1 MLPKNIKIQMG
12 DGEIIEVPEGS
23 TKEDVD
29 NIYNSRPYGFEM
41 EDGSIVTAPA
51 NTTTQQVRELFE
63 IQKQATATNAFG
75 QKIDNPIYSNA
86 ERMAMGD
93 TSLINDNAASKL
105 KNYAANLQ
113 ETARTNQANRID
125 NFLKDVARA
134 DDPNDLYSTTSLP
147 SSIMQE
153 VAGGVLDV
161 SGQAFHAVLDGISV
175 AIPDNLEGAAKEKF
189 IEGWNVILNTENGQ
203 RGLEAIKKGTKWWKE
218 FELTNPNAAQHISAA
233 VNVGSLLTPVKSKN
247 IKFDTSPT
255 WSNVITKPL
264 EDAAGKQITNR
275 RQKRAVQLLSPD
287 NLKEA
292 HKVEQRGLFGGT
304 RKATLSPYE
313 MEVVER
319 LGELDFNPKN
329 SSIVVRDKAYKRAE
343 LERQK
348 LEKDLETLPF
358 EPVDPP
364 LVMAGLKTKIDN
376 LIESSAEA
384 KTLGFDKHAPMFTNK
399 LQELLDKYPNTPRGL
414 LDARR
419 ELDEWARSM
428 KGNKAFD
435 VDGVRA
441 GFKSLLEVSRKHI
454 NDEISI
460 SSPSSGVKK
469 SLKSQSLLL
478 SAGSLLDDKVRK
490 EAATVLG
497 RAIQNVKRTTGL
509 SIPTT
514 PLALISTIAYGVHSE
529 AGLGIAASLGL
540 GTAVYLSGSM
550 AWKAAASPKTKK
562 TLAFAI
568 RNIDR
573 SIKTIQAGGGYTVA
587 TLAQMRAD
595 RAYLQDLLQSFPTDS
610 SAEQEKEKVV
620 GEGEARIPSPL

>member
-1 MLPKNIKIQMG
+1 MG

-23 TKEDVD
+23 TAEDMN
-29 NIYNSRPYGFEM
+29 NIYNSRPSKFEM

-51 NTTTQQVRELFE
+51 NSTAQQLFELFE
-63 IQKQATATNAFG
+63 TQKQATATNAFG
-75 QKIDNPIYSNA
+75 QEIDNPIYSNT

-93 TSLINDNAASKL
+93 TSLINDNPVSKL
-105 KNYAANLQ
+105 KNYATTLQ
-113 ETARTNQANRID
+113 ETAKTNLANRVN
-125 NFLKDVARA
+125 NFLEDVVRA

-161 SGQAFHAVLDGISV
+161 SGQAFQAVLDGISV
-175 AIPDNLEGAAKEKF
+175 AIPDNLEDAGKQKF
-189 IEGWNVILNTENGQ
+189 LEGWNVVLNTENGQ
-203 RGLEAIKKGTKWWKE
+203 RGLEAINKGPKWWKE

-233 VNVGSLLTPVKSKN
+233 VNVASLFAPRSPKN
-247 IKFDTSPT
+247 INYDTSPT
-255 WSNVITKPL
+255 WLNVISNKL
-264 EDAAGKQITNR
+264 EDAAGNQITNR
-275 RQKRAVQLLSPD
+275 REKRAVQLLTPD
-287 NLKEA
+287 NLKDAYE
-292 HKVEQRGLFGGT
+292 VEKRGLFGGT
-304 RKATLSPYE
+304 RKAVLSPYE
-313 MEVVER
+313 MEVVKR
-319 LGELDFNPKN
+319 LGELNFNPKS
-329 SSIVVRDKAYKRAE
+329 SSIVVRDKAYKQAE

-358 EPVDPP
+358 EPIDQP
-364 LVMAGLKTKIDN
+364 LVMAGLKTKIKN

-414 LDARR
+414 LEARR
-419 ELDEWARSM
+419 ELDEWARDM

-441 GFKSLLEVSRKHI
+441 GFKSVLEVSRKHI

-514 PLALISTIAYGVHSE
+514 PLALVGTITYGVHSE
-529 AGLGIAASLGL
+529 AGLGLAASLGL

-550 AWKAAASPKTKK
+550 AWKAAASPNTKK

-568 RNIDR
+568 RNIDK
-573 SIKTIQAGGGYTVA
+573 SIKTIKAGGGYTVA

-610 SAEQEKEKVV
+610 SAQQEKEKVV